1 MSYSIRIASTADQS
15 VLEEML
21 YLALWQPP
29 GTPPPPRSVLQA
41 PELSRYVS
49 GWGTR
54 PGDFG
59 LIAAAVSAPVVGA
72 AWLRVHAPPGGY
84 GFWRPDTPELSV
96 AVLPGHRNQGIGS
109 ALLRALLSAANAMF
123 PAVSLSVAL
132 ANPAFRLYQRLG
144 FGVVHDDGHSAIMVL
159 PLHPSTPGDA

>member
-1 MSYSIRIASTADQS
+1 
-15 VLEEML
+15 ML

-41 PELSRYVS
+41 PELSRYVT

-54 PGDFG
+54 PGDLG
-59 LIAAAVSAPVVGA
+59 LIAASDSAPVVGA

-96 AVLPGHRNQGIGS
+96 AVLPGFRNQGIGS
-109 ALLRALLSAANAMF
+109 ALLRALLSAADGMY

-132 ANPAFRLYQRLG
+132 ANPAFHLYQRLG
-144 FGVVHDDGHSAIMVL
+144 FSVVREDGHSAIMVL
-159 PLHPSTPGDA
+159 PLRPSTPVSDA